1 MKNTTNRSLFTP
13 SRRRQN
19 WLRLVDATVT
29 ANDGHD
35 VLAQLLAFSRSQAS
49 AEALLCF
56 FPSVG
61 HVLSAEPAQLADFG
75 ISSHDLALFRLV
87 RQAASRLARAEFRS
101 RPTLTNWQALIAY
114 LQSAMAYEQVE
125 QLRILFLDRKNI
137 LISDEVQQHGTV
149 DHTPVYPREVVKRAL
164 ILNAS
169 AIIIV
174 HNHPSGDPSPS
185 RDDIEMT
192 RQIRLAAE
200 VMGVLLHDHLII
212 GHGRH
217 SSLRALGLL

>member
-1 MKNTTNRSLFTP
+1 MKNTTSSSLPPP

-19 WLRLVDATVT
+19 LALLVEATAT

-35 VLAQLLAFSRSQAS
+35 VLTQLLAFSGSQAS
-49 AEALLCF
+49 AEALLRF

-61 HVLSAEPAQLADFG
+61 HVLAAEPAQLADFG

-87 RQAASRLARAEFRS
+87 RHAASRLALAEFRS
-101 RPTLTNWQALIAY
+101 RPILTNWQALIEY
-114 LQSAMAYEQVE
+114 LQSSMAYEQVE

-137 LISDEVQQHGTV
+137 LISDEVQQGGTV

-169 AIIIV
+169 AIILV

-192 RQIRLAAE
+192 NQIKLAAHAIGL
-200 VMGVLLHDHLII
+200 VLHDHLII